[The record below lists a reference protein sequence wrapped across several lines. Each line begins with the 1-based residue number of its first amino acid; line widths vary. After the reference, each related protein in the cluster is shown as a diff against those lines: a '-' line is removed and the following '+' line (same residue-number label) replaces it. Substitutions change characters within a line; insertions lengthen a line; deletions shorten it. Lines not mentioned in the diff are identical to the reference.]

1 METAV
6 RFLKVQSWF
15 IEKLLKKGKAKKI
28 FEKGGHKIWLLL
40 GRPPRNCVSFFKLV
54 SVVCLIWKV
63 SRKLLQYEQPR
74 FG

>member
-40 GRPPRNCVSFFKLV
+40 GQTTEKSRLVFQASF
-54 SVVCLIWKV
+54 CG
-63 SRKLLQYEQPR
+63 LLNLES
-74 FG
+74 F